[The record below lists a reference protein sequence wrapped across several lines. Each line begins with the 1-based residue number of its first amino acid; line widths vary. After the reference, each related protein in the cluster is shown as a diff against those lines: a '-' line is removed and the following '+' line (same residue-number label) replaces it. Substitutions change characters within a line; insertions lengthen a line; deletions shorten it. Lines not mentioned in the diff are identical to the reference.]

1 MYLYSFVAWV
11 NFTFYIIF
19 LNWNN
24 FFSSI
29 RPFYLSYLNLTVLNL
44 MLSITL
50 AVYIKLFKKMTC
62 YVFSVASVMSNS
74 LQPVDCSLPVS
85 SLCGIF
91 PAIIRDWVA
100 MPSYGGIFPTLGS
113 NLCILH
119 CRRILYCWTT
129 EEAHKKWLI
138 LTEFFTPNKFYQH
151 VDIFYDSASIC
162 IVKYQNFF
170 FSFKCKPDEQNDL
183 F

>member
-1 MYLYSFVAWV
+1 MHLHNFVAWV

-29 RPFYLSYLNLTVLNL
+29 RQFYLSYLNLTVLNL

-62 YVFSVASVMSNS
+62 CVFSVASVMSNS

-85 SLCGIF
+85 SVCGIF
-91 PAIIRDWVA
+91 PARIQDWVA
-100 MPSYGGIFPTLGS
+100 MPSYGGSSRLWNQTCVSYIAGG
-113 NLCILH
+113 
-119 CRRILYCWTT
+119 
-129 EEAHKKWLI
+129 
-138 LTEFFTPNKFYQH
+138 FFTADPLR
-151 VDIFYDSASIC
+151 
-162 IVKYQNFF
+162 
-170 FSFKCKPDEQNDL
+170 KPIKSDL
-183 F
+183 FWQNSLLPISFTSM